1 MFSQL
6 PSDKKIGIIGSG
18 QLGLMMVLEGLKL
31 GLKFNVLGNKKDYIC
46 KFASCYGYEEIYK
59 FLDESDIITFE
70 FEQGNEDAMI
80 SASDMGKLYPNYKS
94 VWLKIER
101 NREKEFLAS
110 KGLPIPRFKIAE
122 NGSEALKIIKD
133 EFNGTAVVKRTKGG
147 YDGKGQY
154 YIKDN
159 KFTEQLKTI
168 NDGLVIEEFV
178 DFDYESSVIVVRGR
192 SGFVNYPVSFNY
204 NREGILIYNYG
215 KIEDKGEVQIAKN
228 LIENLNYI
236 GTMGVEFFVKDGKVM
251 INEFS
256 PRVHNS
262 GHYTLNSSFTSQ
274 FANHIRAI
282 SGMALGSTK
291 TLDFFG
297 MVNILGKTNF
307 KSTILKYGD
316 VYWYGKENSNPRRKV
331 GHINLTG
338 ESMGDVKT
346 KIDSL
351 ISELYINNLE
361 FLKII

>member
-6 PSDKKIGIIGSG
+6 PSDQKIGIIGSG

-31 GLKFNVLGNKKDYIC
+31 GLKFNILGNKKDYVC
-46 KFASCYGYEEIYK
+46 KFASCYGYEDIDK

-80 SASDMGKLYPNYKS
+80 AASDMGKLYPNYKS

-101 NREKEFLAS
+101 DREKEFLTS
-110 KGLPIPRFKIAE
+110 KGLPVPRFKIAE

-147 YDGKGQY
+147 YDGKGQI
-154 YIKDN
+154 YIKNNNFID
-159 KFTEQLKTI
+159 QLKTI
-168 NDGLVIEEFV
+168 NDRLVIEEFV
-178 DFDYESSVIVVRGR
+178 DFDYECSVIVVRGAR
-192 SGFVNYPVSFNY
+192 DFFNYPVSFNY

-215 KIEDKGEVQIAKN
+215 KLEDKGEVKIAKD
-228 LIENLNYI
+228 LTKYLDYR
-236 GTMGVEFFVKDGKVM
+236 GTMGVEFFIKDGKVM

-274 FANHIRAI
+274 FENHLRAI
-282 SGMALGSTK
+282 SNMSLGSTE
-291 TLDFFG
+291 TLNFFG
-297 MVNILGKTNF
+297 MVNILGKTDVQ
-307 KSTILKYGD
+307 SELLKYGT

-331 GHINLTG
+331 GHINIIG
-338 ESMGDVKT
+338 SSIEDVKT

-351 ISELYINNLE
+351 ISQLYPDNLE
-361 FLKII
+361 SIRII